1 MKTLVIV
8 LLLATV
14 ALGVLIGFHYL
25 GRARRPWLVTLHLA
39 FGATGSWL
47 FFLLLHVPPAGRIP
61 PPGLVT
67 GSLLGAAVLG
77 GLLPRL
83 IARRARRA
91 AEWLLIAHVFTGLAG
106 FLVFLSWASR
116 L

>member
-1 MKTLVIV
+1 MKTLGIV

-14 ALGVLIGFHYL
+14 ALGVLVGFHYL
-25 GRARRPWLVTLHLA
+25 ARRRRPWLVTLHLA
-39 FGATGSWL
+39 CGATGVWL
-47 FFLLLHVPPAGRIP
+47 FFLLLHAPSEGRHPPS
-61 PPGLVT
+61 GLIA

-83 IARRARRA
+83 VARQARKA
-91 AEWLLIAHVFTGLAG
+91 AEWLLVAHVFTGLAG

>member
-1 MKTLVIV
+1 MKTLGIV

-14 ALGVLIGFHYL
+14 ALGALVGFHYL
-25 GRARRPWLVTLHLA
+25 SRSRRPWLVSLHLA
-39 FGATGSWL
+39 FGASGAWL
-47 FFLLLHVPPAGRIP
+47 FFLLLHAPPEGRIP
-61 PPGLVT
+61 SSGLVA
-67 GSLLGAAVLG
+67 GILLGAAVLG

-83 IARRARRA
+83 IARRARKA
-91 AEWLLIAHVFTGLAG
+91 AELLLVAHVFTGLAG

>member
-1 MKTLVIV
+1 MKSLAVV

-14 ALGVLIGFHYL
+14 ALGVLVGFQYL
-25 GRARRPWLVTLHLA
+25 VRARRPWIVTLHLA
-39 FGATGSWL
+39 FGAAGAWV
-47 FFLLLHVPPAGRIP
+47 FFLLLHATPAGRIA
-61 PPGLVT
+61 PPGLAA
-67 GSLLGAAVLG
+67 GILLGAAVLG

-83 IARRARRA
+83 LAPRIRKK
-91 AEWLLIAHVFTGLAG
+91 AEWLLVAHVFTGIAA

>member
-1 MKTLVIV
+1 MKSLGIV

-14 ALGVLIGFHYL
+14 ALGVLIGFQWL
-25 GRARRPWLVTLHLA
+25 VRRRRPWLVSLHLA
-39 FGATGSWL
+39 LGAAGGWV
-47 FFLLLHVPPAGRIP
+47 FFLMLHAPPEGHAA
-61 PPGLVT
+61 PPGLAA
-67 GSLLGAAVLG
+67 GILLGAAVLG

-83 IARRARRA
+83 LAPRIRKA
-91 AEWLLIAHVFTGLAG
+91 AEWLLVAHVFTGVAA

>member
-1 MKTLVIV
+1 MKTLAIV

-14 ALGVLIGFHYL
+14 ALGVLAGFHYL

-39 FGATGSWL
+39 FGAAGTWA
-47 FFLLLHVPPAGRIP
+47 FFLLLTTHGEAA
-61 PPGLVT
+61 PPGLAAGT
-67 GSLLGAAVLG
+67 LLGAAVLG

-83 IARRARRA
+83 LAPRIRKK
-91 AEWLLIAHVFTGLAG
+91 AEWLLVAHVFTGVAA

>member
-1 MKTLVIV
+1 MKPLAIA

-14 ALGVLIGFHYL
+14 ALGVLVGFQWL
-25 GRARRPWLVTLHLA
+25 ARRRRPWLVTLHLA
-39 FGATGSWL
+39 LGAAGGWV
-47 FFLLLHVPPAGRIP
+47 FFLLLLAPPAGRVA
-61 PPGLVT
+61 PPGLAAGT
-67 GSLLGAAVLG
+67 LLGAAVLG

-83 IARRARRA
+83 LARRIGRA
-91 AEWLLIAHVFTGLAG
+91 AEWLLVAHVFTGVAA

>member
-1 MKTLVIV
+1 MKILGIV

-14 ALGVLIGFHYL
+14 ALGALVGFHYL
-25 GRARRPWLVTLHLA
+25 ARSRRPWLVSLHLVL
-39 FGATGSWL
+39 GAAGVWL
-47 FFLLLHVPPAGRIP
+47 FFLLLHAPPEGRNP
-61 PPGLVT
+61 PPGLVA
-67 GSLLGAAVLG
+67 GILLGAAVLG

-91 AEWLLIAHVFTGLAG
+91 AEWLLVAHVFTGLAG
-106 FLVFLSWASR
+106 FLVFLSWANR